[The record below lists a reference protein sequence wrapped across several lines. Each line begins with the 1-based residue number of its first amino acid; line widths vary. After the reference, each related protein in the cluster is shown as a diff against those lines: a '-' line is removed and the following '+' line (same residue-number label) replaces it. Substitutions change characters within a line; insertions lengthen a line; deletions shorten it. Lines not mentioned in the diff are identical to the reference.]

1 MFGISAP
8 CAHDWENEFQSIN
21 DMEVVHLQNQIENDN
36 VGEEFKNITLTNEPP
51 LQEKKGDS
59 NTNSISASEIRQ
71 RINNVTKP
79 SGRVVSI
86 EEEHEEDEKMLLARL
101 AAIRIEKRKRQ
112 SQASQNQVQG
122 TSKPRPTESSQCTHI
137 DAENSTLT
145 MTGTNSTVKISD
157 LMSVSQLGSE

>member
-21 DMEVVHLQNQIENDN
+21 DMEVAHLQNQIDNDT
-36 VGEEFKNITLTNEPP
+36 VEEEFSIKNNTLTNEPP
-51 LQEKKGDS
+51 LQERKGNS
-59 NTNSISASEIRQ
+59 NTNSISAGEITQ

-112 SQASQNQVQG
+112 SQASQNQAQG
-122 TSKPRPTESSQCTHI
+122 TSKPRQPECSHI
-137 DAENSTLT
+137 DAENGTLT
-145 MTGTNSTVKISD
+145 MTGTNSAVKISD
-157 LMSVSQLGSE
+157 LMSVSQLGTD